1 MPVWFLAD
9 LLFSRLNRNRSQ
21 STESFNF
28 TLVVILRWSKL
39 DTHSRVSGLNGIF
52 SIVAVHGLYG
62 NALQTWTSDQSK
74 ALWLRDAEM
83 LPKAVPNAR
92 ILTWGYNADVH
103 AFLGH
108 TSSDRIMQHAHTLVA
123 QLQTDREV
131 CLASTLHPSLLAI
144 SPNTMLLSATTH
156 FSWSILLTTSSVV
169 GRCYRKTY
177 PLRVPFAWRNH
188 CQKGTQ
194 TISML
199 FRALIRLQGAGLLR
213 KQDLKK
219 HRASAFY
226 LCLYLRSTI
235 SWYTAQWEQCRWDV

>member
-1 MPVWFLAD
+1 MPVWFLGN
-9 LLFSRLNRNRSQ
+9 LLFRKIKRNRSQ
-21 STESFNF
+21 ITESSNF

-39 DTHSRVSGLNGIF
+39 DTHIRVSGLNGIF

-83 LPKAVPNAR
+83 LPKALPNAR

-131 CLASTLHPSLLAI
+131 CLALSLRSSLLAI
-144 SPNTMLLSATTH
+144 SPDKIPLSATTQ
-156 FSWSILLTTSSVV
+156 FT
-169 GRCYRKTY
+169 
-177 PLRVPFAWRNH
+177 
-188 CQKGTQ
+188 
-194 TISML
+194 
-199 FRALIRLQGAGLLR
+199 
-213 KQDLKK
+213 
-219 HRASAFY
+219 
-226 LCLYLRSTI
+226 
-235 SWYTAQWEQCRWDV
+235 

>member
-1 MPVWFLAD
+1 MPVWFLGN
-9 LLFSRLNRNRSQ
+9 LLFSIIKRNRSQ
-21 STESFNF
+21 ITESFNF
-28 TLVVILRWSKL
+28 TLLVILRWSKL
-39 DTHSRVSGLNGIF
+39 DTHTRVSGLNGIF

-83 LPKAVPNAR
+83 LPKALPNAR

-131 CLASTLHPSLLAI
+131 CLALSLRPSLLAI
-144 SPNTMLLSATTH
+144 SPDRILLSATTQ
-156 FSWSILLTTSSVV
+156 FTYSTLLTTSSIV

-194 TISML
+194 TVSLL
-199 FRALIRLQGAGLLR
+199 FPILI
-213 KQDLKK
+213 
-219 HRASAFY
+219 
-226 LCLYLRSTI
+226 
-235 SWYTAQWEQCRWDV
+235 